1 MGAVAWQHSSTMLP
15 LDVQQY
21 MYCQNERRDCSH
33 ACTSAMENQ
42 QSSGSLVGARL
53 APTSTVATLRPALRH
68 NCMPRSARAISIR
81 HRQQQYLSG
90 WAAPEPRVCARTGV
104 RHVGPHRHQRR
115 LREQQRGG
123 EALAL
128 VPRPPRAQHLQLAG
142 VRDRNDLRAPV
153 AVEVRRDR
161 RRQQVVR
168 RQQARVVVQV
178 VVPGA
183 RAQGRR
189 GACGAS
195 AVCRVMQAASV
206 TFRPCLP
213 EYCACDENV
222 ARLWRLHRLMEAAQ
236 LQRSAPGLPEGER
249 AFILH
254 GIVDG
259 KGREQQDAK
268 VSPIHPAVK
277 RCCSGCCNQA
287 SATSG

>member
-1 MGAVAWQHSSTMLP
+1 
-15 LDVQQY
+15 

-33 ACTSAMENQ
+33 ACNSAMENQ

-206 TFRPCLP
+206 TFVPASLNIALAMKTLQGYGGCTGS
-213 EYCACDENV
+213 
-222 ARLWRLHRLMEAAQ
+222 WKLHNSSGAHQ
-236 LQRSAPGLPEGER
+236 
-249 AFILH
+249 AFL
-254 GIVDG
+254 
-259 KGREQQDAK
+259 K
-268 VSPIHPAVK
+268 VNGPSFCMA
-277 RCCSGCCNQA
+277 
-287 SATSG
+287 